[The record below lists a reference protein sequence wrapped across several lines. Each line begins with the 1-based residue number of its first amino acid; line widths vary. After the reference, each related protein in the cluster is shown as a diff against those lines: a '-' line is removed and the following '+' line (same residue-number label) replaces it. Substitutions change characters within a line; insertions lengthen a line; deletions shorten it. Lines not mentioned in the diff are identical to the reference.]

1 MQAQWIHAL
10 LHNFII
16 VTCTYSTPCADCRA
30 MSINWY
36 ISNRVSMTCRCLY
49 RVEPSHHCVTM
60 VIWGSAVQPINRR
73 MFAWRVFLEGIITFV
88 GTDSKWISTCTC
100 KLHSPEI
107 RINRIW
113 PTTGTCKNIIM
124 VMIYTYM
131 YCHPSTTDLCI
142 IYSILH
148 FPYLSTPTSF
158 LNACSC
164 FSVGLVTL
172 SFFTATG
179 PCIKYSNQVKV
190 IGIFKQ

>member
-1 MQAQWIHAL
+1 MLLL

-16 VTCTYSTPCADCRA
+16 VTYTYSTPCADCRA

-49 RVEPSHHCVTM
+49 RVDPSHHCVTM

-73 MFAWRVFLEGIITFV
+73 IFAWRVFLERVITFV
-88 GTDSKWISTCTC
+88 GTDSKWISTYTC
-100 KLHSPEI
+100 KLRGPET
-107 RINRIW
+107 RTNRIW
-113 PTTGTCKNIIM
+113 SLVQLQVHVIIM
-124 VMIYTYM
+124 MMIYMYM
-131 YCHPSTTDLCI
+131 YCHPRHFVRFIPTTEH
-142 IYSILH
+142 SILH
-148 FPYLSTPTSF
+148 SPYLSTPTSF

-179 PCIKYSNQVKV
+179 PLYQVQQPSK
-190 IGIFKQ
+190 GY